1 MSDEKAALD
10 RMNKIMA
17 NWFTEDPML
26 LNTWC
31 LVEKI
36 ADKGQKT
43 IGIDTRST
51 PPQVRFNPNFVNT
64 LSYEQFE
71 NIMASEC
78 FKLMLKHPTARLQ
91 DPKEA
96 TALGS
101 SLSVDELLK
110 QNFEKVPGMK
120 EMMLFANDFGFP
132 EKSYMEDYRRRLLE
146 NQQKVDKTIQKM
158 FGQGKQKSEEDGDGN
173 GKGQGSGEGDEEQ
186 EGNGPGGYQEFNGPS
201 DALKEYMNPNS
212 TNSKDW
218 GQNDFLEA
226 EVQNMVNNFKGSS
239 QMWGKFS
246 GDAISQ
252 IVAANTSKIS
262 YKEILRRFHTSVQT
276 SIQYMTRMKPNRRF
290 DLEAQGRRR
299 KTTTKVLFAI
309 DSSGSMS
316 DADLAEGF
324 AVVNTVCRHAKVDY
338 VLWDT
343 EIKCVESNFK
353 KAKNSFKVLG
363 RGGTSPEKVLKYAEE
378 HQYDGLIIYSDMF
391 FDDNLR
397 QPKRPKVLWLGT
409 NKSSKNPVG
418 WGYFAVLD
426 RND

>member
-1 MSDEKAALD
+1 MSDIKSAID

-31 LVEKI
+31 LVEKV
-36 ADKGQKT
+36 ADKSQKT
-43 IGIDTRST
+43 IGIDTRSS
-51 PPQVRFNPNFVNT
+51 PPQIRYNPNFVNSV
-64 LSYEQFE
+64 SYEQFE
-71 NIMASEC
+71 MVMASEC
-78 FKLMLKHPTARLQ
+78 FKLMLKHPTTRLQ

-101 SLSVDELLK
+101 TISVDELMK
-110 QNFEKVPGMK
+110 KDFEKIPGMK
-120 EMMLFANDFGFP
+120 DMALFAKDFGFP

-146 NQQKVDKTIQKM
+146 NQQKVEKILQNM
-158 FGQGKQKSEEDGDGN
+158 FGQSNKECQEKNGQNDSDQDDGECENKDEQN
-173 GKGQGSGEGDEEQ
+173 GSGDF
-186 EGNGPGGYQEFNGPS
+186 QEFDNS
-201 DALKEYMNPNS
+201 SEAIKEYMNPNS
-212 TNSKDW
+212 TNTKDW
-218 GQNDFLEA
+218 GSNDFLDA
-226 EVQNMVNNFKGSS
+226 EIQNMVNNMKGSS
-239 QMWGKFS
+239 QMWGKFT

-252 IVAANTSKIS
+252 IVAANTPKIS
-262 YKEILRRFHTSVQT
+262 YKEILRRFNTSVQT
-276 SIQYMTRMKPNRRF
+276 SLQYMTRMKPNRRF

-299 KTTTKVLFAI
+299 KNTTKVLFAI

-316 DADLAEGF
+316 DQDLAEGF
-324 AVVNTVCRHAKVDY
+324 AVVNSVCRHAKVDY
-338 VLWDT
+338 MLWDT

-353 KAKNSFKVLG
+353 KARKSFKVLG

-378 HQYDGLIIYSDMF
+378 HQYDGLIVYSDMF
-391 FDDNLR
+391 FDDNFR

-426 RND
+426 RNE